1 MKRTLIRYKTKPG
14 RADENESLI
23 KAVFEEL
30 QARAPDGVRYA
41 ALRLA
46 DGSFIHIVETR
57 EGGFAIPSL
66 EAFRPFQSGIPERTV
81 EPPQSSEVTVV
92 GNYRMLSE

>member
-1 MKRTLIRYKTKPG
+1 MKRTLIRYRTTPG
-14 RADENESLI
+14 RADENERLI

-30 QARAPDGVRYA
+30 HARAPDGVRYA

-46 DGSFIHIVETR
+46 DGGFVHLVETQ
-57 EGGFAIPSL
+57 EGAFAIPSL
-66 EAFRPFQSGIPERTV
+66 DAFRSFQSGMPDRTI

-92 GNYRMLSE
+92 GNYRMLAE